1 MQETTQFPNRLTTS
15 FVKRFCPNPCAMYD
29 LVALY
34 DEFNFTFFDGELPA
48 LNTYAVERD
57 GEVYIETKDIV
68 WSKQYKRVYGK
79 YFYKSRKIKLA
90 TFMAHSPSLVKGTL
104 LHEMVH
110 KYLDLKGLDDGVEGH
125 GENFINEAVRV
136 NKLVNELDMNC
147 WVKFQD
153 VIIRREEPVFQAQ
166 LIGREVVMVKDL
178 DLVAKMTA
186 TLRAGFDRK
195 WTQRL

>member
-1 MQETTQFPNRLTTS
+1 
-15 FVKRFCPNPCAMYD
+15 
-29 LVALY
+29 
-34 DEFNFTFFDGELPA
+34 
-48 LNTYAVERD
+48 
-57 GEVYIETKDIV
+57 
-68 WSKQYKRVYGK
+68 
-79 YFYKSRKIKLA
+79 
-90 TFMAHSPSLVKGTL
+90 
-104 LHEMVH
+104 
-110 KYLDLKGLDDGVEGH
+110 
-125 GENFINEAVRV
+125 
-136 NKLVNELDMNC
+136 MNC